1 VRGGEDGCRE
11 ARGWRLGGDVQ
22 RLQLGER
29 CLGNKP
35 HGSASPSPSC
45 IHIRGMAAACPFS
58 LPAHRNRRRERAVS
72 ITWPISQDQPL
83 ASAKRAVRLCH
94 IHVLPQSPEAVSGST
109 HSTRSTRTQVL

>member
-35 HGSASPSPSC
+35 HGGASPSC

-83 ASAKRAVRLCH
+83 ASAKRAVGLCH
-94 IHVLPQSPEAVSGST
+94 IHVLPRSPEAVSGST
-109 HSTRSTRTQVL
+109 RTQVL